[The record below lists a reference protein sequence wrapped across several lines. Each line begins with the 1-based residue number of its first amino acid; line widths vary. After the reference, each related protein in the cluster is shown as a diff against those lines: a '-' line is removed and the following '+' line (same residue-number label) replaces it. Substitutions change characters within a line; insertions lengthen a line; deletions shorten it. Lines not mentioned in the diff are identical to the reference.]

1 VTEER
6 GSRSVMDPTDLW
18 RQWYE
23 ASTKLWS
30 DAARGA
36 QGGNASPADFY
47 RRWFEGAREMQRMI
61 GATSPAAVDGGPG
74 GMQDMWQRWSE
85 ASTATVQ
92 KGAELGQ
99 NAVDLLPRWTQMLEE
114 ARANLLA
121 GGSLPADPLQFA
133 TRWYNA
139 TSGPFSDFVGDVIER
154 EEFLEPSS
162 QFLQSY
168 ASFYKV
174 FKRNSEEYLKSLQ
187 LPVRSDITRVA
198 GLVINLEDKIDRI
211 EEVLED
217 FEYTPAKPATADSI
231 EALEGRIAGIER
243 ALKRA
248 SQNGEQA
255 ATAESVRTLDSRLDG
270 VEGKLDRLLAA
281 LENGNGS
288 APAATNG
295 SAAVEVEATDA
306 ARREAGERGV
316 DLTQVEPTGSGGRV
330 TVVDVVEFAEADGDG
345 AAVEVEAT
353 DAARRKAQELGV
365 DLTQVE
371 GTGADGKITVD
382 DVRRKGDS

>member
-1 VTEER
+1 
-6 GSRSVMDPTDLW
+6 MDPTDLW

-23 ASTKLWS
+23 SSTKLWS

-36 QGGNASPADFY
+36 RGGYANPADFY

-61 GATSPAAVDGGPG
+61 GATPPAAVEAAPG

-85 ASTATVQ
+85 ASASSVQ

-114 ARANLLA
+114 ARDNLLA
-121 GGSLPADPLQFA
+121 GGNLPADPLQFA

-187 LPVRSDITRVA
+187 LPVRSDISRVA
-198 GLVINLEDKIDRI
+198 GLVINLEDKVDRI

-231 EALEGRIAGIER
+231 EALEERIGGIER
-243 ALKRA
+243 ALERVRRA
-248 SQNGEQA
+248 GRQN
-255 ATAESVRTLDSRLDG
+255 ATAESVQTLDGRLDG

-281 LENGNGS
+281 LEGQNQNGDAAANASANTSAQSNGS
-288 APAATNG
+288 A
-295 SAAVEVEATDA
+295 VEI
-306 ARREAGERGV
+306 R
-316 DLTQVEPTGSGGRV
+316 
-330 TVVDVVEFAEADGDG
+330 
-345 AAVEVEAT
+345 AT
-353 DAARRKAQELGV
+353 DAARRKARDLGV
-365 DLTQVE
+365 NLTEVE
-371 GTGADGKITVD
+371 GTGFNGEITVG
-382 DVRRKGDS
+382 DVRKKGES

>member
-23 ASTKLWS
+23 ASTRLWS

-36 QGGNASPADFY
+36 QGGYADPAGFY
-47 RRWFEGAREMQRMI
+47 RQWFEGAREMQRMI
-61 GATSPAAVDGGPG
+61 GAASPAAVDGAPG
-74 GMQDMWQRWSE
+74 GVQDTWQRWSE
-85 ASTATVQ
+85 ASTATWQ

-99 NAVDLLPRWTQMLEE
+99 NAVGLLPRWTQMLEE
-114 ARANLLA
+114 ARDNLLA
-121 GGSLPADPLQFA
+121 GGNLPADPLQFA

-187 LPVRSDITRVA
+187 LPVRSDISRVA
-198 GLVINLEDKIDRI
+198 GLVINLEDKVDRI

-231 EALEGRIAGIER
+231 EALEERIGGIER
-243 ALKRA
+243 AVERLRRA
-248 SQNGEQA
+248 GRQN
-255 ATAESVRTLDSRLDG
+255 ATAESVQTLGGRLDG

-281 LENGNGS
+281 LEGQNQNGDASAITPAQSNGS
-288 APAATNG
+288 A
-295 SAAVEVEATDA
+295 VEI
-306 ARREAGERGV
+306 R
-316 DLTQVEPTGSGGRV
+316 
-330 TVVDVVEFAEADGDG
+330 
-345 AAVEVEAT
+345 AT
-353 DAARRKAQELGV
+353 DAARRKARELDV
-365 DLTQVE
+365 TLAEVE
-371 GTGADGKITVD
+371 GTGFNGEITVG
-382 DVRRKGDS
+382 DVRRKGES

>member
-1 VTEER
+1 MTEER

-36 QGGNASPADFY
+36 GGGYADPAGFY
-47 RRWFEGAREMQRMI
+47 RQWFEGAREMQRMI
-61 GATSPAAVDGGPG
+61 GATSPAAVEAAPG

-85 ASTATVQ
+85 ASVSTVQ

-114 ARANLLA
+114 ARDALLA
-121 GGSLPADPLQFA
+121 GGNLPADPLQFA

-198 GLVINLEDKIDRI
+198 GLVINLEDKVDRI

-217 FEYTPAKPATADSI
+217 FEYTSAKPATADSI
-231 EALEGRIAGIER
+231 EALGGRIEGIEGTLER
-243 ALKRA
+243 LTRSNAQGA
-248 SQNGEQA
+248 SAQ
-255 ATAESVRTLDSRLDG
+255 SVRTLDARLDQ

-281 LENGNGS
+281 LEGQNQNGTASAQANGS
-288 APAATNG
+288 
-295 SAAVEVEATDA
+295 EA
-306 ARREAGERGV
+306 
-316 DLTQVEPTGSGGRV
+316 RV
-330 TVVDVVEFAEADGDG
+330 TVADVVEGAEADG
-345 AAVEVEAT
+345 ATVEVEVT

-382 DVRRKGDS
+382 DVREKGES